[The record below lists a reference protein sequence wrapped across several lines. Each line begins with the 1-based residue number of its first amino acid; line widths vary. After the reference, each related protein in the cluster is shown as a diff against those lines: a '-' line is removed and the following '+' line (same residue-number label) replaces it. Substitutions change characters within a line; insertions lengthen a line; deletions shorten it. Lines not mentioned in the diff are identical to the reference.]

1 MTDNDHSTQNPL
13 NGFLGI
19 ALQSLTRFRVSGSL
33 CITVPNTWM
42 MPQISVSDT
51 LYRQLEEATDDCDT
65 EDAMWEMVYLYN
77 RGNNPSE

>member
-1 MTDNDHSTQNPL
+1 
-13 NGFLGI
+13 
-19 ALQSLTRFRVSGSL
+19 
-33 CITVPNTWM
+33 